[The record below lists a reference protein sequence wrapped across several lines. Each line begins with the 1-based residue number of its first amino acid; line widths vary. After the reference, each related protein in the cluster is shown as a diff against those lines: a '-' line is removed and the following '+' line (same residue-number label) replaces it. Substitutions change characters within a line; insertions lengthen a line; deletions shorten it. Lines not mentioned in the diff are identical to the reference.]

1 MAKKKLLLN
10 ESVTRRFMKLAELKP
25 TYVSNFLKE
34 AEEGMEEEDE
44 GLAAEEPEELEAEEE
59 PVEDEGM
66 EMDEMPEDDMEEGE
80 DEAEDIVM
88 DFIKNAV
95 APWAEENGV
104 SMDIA
109 GDEEGDMEDEEDDD
123 MMDMEDE
130 AAEEPE
136 MEMGGEEEPEMEM
149 GGEDEAEANR
159 GYMQEVR
166 RTLQAANVSVTNDD
180 NIVNEVVKRV
190 AQRLLR
196 ESQQRKAK
204 TNRRTTKR
212 RR

>member
-34 AEEGMEEEDE
+34 AEEGMKEEDE
-44 GLAAEEPEELEAEEE
+44 GMAAEEE
-59 PVEDEGM
+59 PEAAEEEPAEDEGM

-109 GDEEGDMEDEEDDD
+109 GDEEDDMEDEEDDD

-130 AAEEPE
+130 GA
-136 MEMGGEEEPEMEM
+136 EEPEMEM

>member
-44 GLAAEEPEELEAEEE
+44 GMAAEEPEAAEEE

-109 GDEEGDMEDEEDDD
+109 GDEEDDMEDDMEDEEDDD

-130 AAEEPE
+130 GELYNVLDPHGIDNMSDAELIDMIHKDG
-136 MEMGGEEEPEMEM
+136 MEELVVLDGE
-149 GGEDEAEANR
+149 GDLANR
-159 GYMQEVR
+159 E
-166 RTLQAANVSVTNDD
+166 
-180 NIVNEVVKRV
+180 EVVAALKDV
-190 AQRLLR
+190 
-196 ESQQRKAK
+196 
-204 TNRRTTKR
+204 
-212 RR
+212 